1 MSVSGF
7 DPLAFSTPVPPAAR
21 EAVGAVADSAA
32 GDKDQFNKLV
42 DKISKTDKKQT
53 DAESSAAGAAAAEP
67 AVADKDAKTDQAA
80 EAAAAAAAPAPQTP
94 VPPVVVPVVVTEEGA
109 VTPVA
114 EEAASVPTIPAA
126 AEGDVATALFGDGEM
141 SLPTVTLNGATDA
154 VDTAAAEA
162 ALQAASAAVAEEA
175 APTPAV
181 QVQAQSQGQAQAQPV
196 QPQAAI
202 APKPKADPKVTADA
216 QPVVEEI
223 LVEEAPVQQPAAPAA
238 TARPVAQAAPITA
251 VQVQQAAVTATGAV
265 PPASLTANIVADG
278 EATDT
283 AAADAPVEEAPVNPL
298 YTAVTGEG
306 EKPAAGVAAP
316 AQPMRAR
323 PAEQKSAGDIGPAEF
338 SVLAAGSVN
347 IAEPTAETTAS
358 KVAADVTVVDI
369 VHRTGIEATNVAQ
382 AGAERPTVRLMPVL
396 EQVRIGLARA
406 VEGAPS
412 KLSLELMP
420 KNLGKVTIEVEAAK
434 DGQLKASIQADNP
447 AALEVLRKDAPQ
459 LERSLQ
465 EAGYKLDH
473 QSLSFSLRDQSQG
486 GRGEGNGRGQGNNAT
501 PENTLSP
508 VVEDEAPVRRSRASM
523 GRVDVTI

>member
-1 MSVSGF
+1 MPVSGF
-7 DPLAFSTPVPPAAR
+7 DPLAFSAPVPPTPPVR
-21 EAVGAVADSAA
+21 EAADSAA

-42 DKISKTDKKQT
+42 DKISKTDKQP
-53 DAESSAAGAAAAEP
+53 AETEQAAAGAAPVEAANS
-67 AVADKDAKTDQAA
+67 DKDAKADQAAAA
-80 EAAAAAAAPAPQTP
+80 EAAAAVAAPQAP
-94 VPPVVVPVVVTEEGA
+94 VPPVVVPVVVVEEAAA
-109 VTPVA
+109 VAPVA
-114 EEAASVPTIPAA
+114 EEAAQAA
-126 AEGDVATALFGDGEM
+126 APALAAGDADVATALFGDGEM
-141 SLPTVTLNGATDA
+141 SLPTVTLN
-154 VDTAAAEA
+154 AAADAADA
-162 ALQAASAAVAEEA
+162 ALAQAAAQAATLVAEETAPAQAPA
-175 APTPAV
+175 AQP
-181 QVQAQSQGQAQAQPV
+181 QVQGQAQPQVQAQAQPS
-196 QPQAAI
+196 AA
-202 APKPKADPKVTADA
+202 AKPKADAKVTVEA
-216 QPVVEEI
+216 QPVVDEVAAEA
-223 LVEEAPVQQPAAPAA
+223 APVQQPAQPVAA
-238 TARPVAQAAPITA
+238 ARPVAQAAPVAA
-251 VQVQQAAVTATGAV
+251 VQVQQAAVTAAGTV
-265 PPASLTANIVADG
+265 PPVTLTAGLVTDG
-278 EATDT
+278 ETSDV
-283 AAADAPVEEAPVNPL
+283 AAEAPAEDAPVNPL
-298 YTAVTGEG
+298 HVAATGEG
-306 EKPAAGVAAP
+306 EKLEAVVAP
-316 AQPMRAR
+316 AQAGRAR
-323 PAEQKSAGDIGPAEF
+323 PADKQAGEIGPAEF

-347 IAEPTAETTAS
+347 LAESTAETAPA
-358 KVAADVTVVDI
+358 KAAADVTVVDI

-486 GRGEGNGRGQGNNAT
+486 GKGEGNGQGRAQNAT